1 MKKRIVCLLALVMLF
16 VAAFSLTERSGLA
29 EGAAGAGEYNGELLF
44 QGLEWGMDGVSATQR
59 LQEAGFIDEEIDGAY
74 MNNTN
79 MIHWPD
85 EDLLFVTRQSVQL
98 PEVFTTHEHNGLV
111 QIWTKARNPIGGGT
125 PHKIILHCL
134 CNIDK
139 NGKVIRAIPAN
150 GKENRLVGVELE
162 FWKSENNQSVEV
174 FNNLLNE
181 IESQYQTKFTMYI
194 SRSLSR
200 NNNKTAKE
208 IYNSIKKRAKD
219 AIEYKSSDLKG
230 EKITSMNVVLCI
242 LHGANNTGIVLG
254 IDGAEKVTLFYGKT
268 DVMKDIMELAA
279 ALEKE

>member
-1 MKKRIVCLLALVMLF
+1 MKKRIVCLLALMMVF

-59 LQEAGFIDEEIDGAY
+59 LQEAGFIDEEIDVVNV
-74 MNNTN
+74 NNTN

-98 PEVFTTHEHNGLV
+98 PEVFETHEHNGLV
-111 QIWTKARNPIGGGT
+111 LFWTKARNPIGGGM

-134 CNIDK
+134 SSIGKD
-139 NGKVIRAIPAN
+139 GKVIRAN
-150 GKENRLVGVELE
+150 EKENRLVGVELE

-194 SRSLSR
+194 PRGLSR
-200 NNNKTAKE
+200 NNNKTAKD

-230 EKITSMNVVLCI
+230 EKRTSMNVVLCI

-254 IDGAEKVTLFYGKT
+254 FDGAEKVTLFYGKT